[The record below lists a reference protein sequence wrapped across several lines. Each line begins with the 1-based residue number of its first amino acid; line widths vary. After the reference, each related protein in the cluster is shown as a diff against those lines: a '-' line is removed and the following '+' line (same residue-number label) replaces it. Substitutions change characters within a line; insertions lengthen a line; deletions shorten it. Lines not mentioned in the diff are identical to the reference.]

1 MALQHSLSDELA
13 GVVSPSWW
21 FRQNGAEERH
31 GVNGL
36 DPLLAAYVVGI
47 VFTATLLLN
56 PQLNLLAV
64 ETVPEPLY
72 PPIPEGVLFPASPAS
87 VGTGPDEASAI
98 TRQTILYGLGEV
110 QQFILVF

>member
-47 VFTATLLLN
+47 VYTATLLLN
-56 PQLNLLAV
+56 PQLNPLAV
-64 ETVPEPLY
+64 ETVPELLY
-72 PPIPEGVLFPASPAS
+72 PPIPEGAVVADTSASAFL
-87 VGTGPDEASAI
+87 VGASAI
-98 TRQTILYGLGEV
+98 TSQSILPALGEV
-110 QQFILVF
+110 QQFISVF